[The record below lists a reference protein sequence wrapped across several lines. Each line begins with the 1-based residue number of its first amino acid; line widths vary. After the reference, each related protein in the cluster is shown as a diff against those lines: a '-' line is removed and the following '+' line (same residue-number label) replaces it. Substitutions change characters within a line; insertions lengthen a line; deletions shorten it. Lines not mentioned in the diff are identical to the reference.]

1 MARQFQAF
9 VSYRR
14 NDTFMRGLNH
24 GDPPS
29 VFIDNLRAALT
40 RLGCSKI
47 FIDVDKIGAGD
58 FFERRIFEAI
68 SDCNLFIV
76 LIGPDWLRLLNERAE
91 KAKNG
96 EPDVLARE
104 IATALELE
112 KLIVPLQIDGASMPT
127 EAELQAVQDTL
138 KPLSK
143 ISGISVASNASIET
157 IVAALQGPAQSA
169 LSLRRLGRWWAT
181 DYFSFCAVVWFFC
194 SFVPNAIGLR
204 EFGLEPWV
212 GMATSWSGLFI
223 WPVFFLP
230 FILRALYGP
239 FKILSE
245 AIINAQTL
253 RYAVTYASPILA
265 GTAIAVLATVIEIS
279 APQVPWTIHPKLKAN
294 CFGPDDPG
302 PTSLDLKEEYNLDKQ
317 ALAAYGSVGRVPIYY
332 RDQFWI
338 KDKCWP
344 NVFFYMTTPIRER
357 HADEEYS
364 TKERPEIQKVF
375 LRMLAVESRLFK
387 GTVAPY
393 SGLFPFYALSMFFM
407 IWALIVSI
415 LMSIIF
421 AVVEIHRPQ
430 DGSILEVP
438 KEDAFLCLTYG
449 FVTLLGWLPFRMITL
464 SIKFSYYCVD
474 PSFGCGPI
482 YETFIKDGGLGF
494 ALLMGYLA
502 LTIRLAWRYKRRM
515 LTFFGGLVVFVIGVC
530 AVAVTK
536 YNEQISQLVDF
547 WQFWLVVSLLG
558 SIMLF
563 ALWYQY
569 DPAIV
574 RLRDFEQGR
583 IRTRNP

>member
-29 VFIDNLRAALT
+29 AFMDNLKSALG
-40 RLGCSKI
+40 RLGGSEI
-47 FIDVDKIGAGD
+47 FIDTSEIEGGD
-58 FFERRIFEAI
+58 FYERRIFDAI
-68 SDCNLFIV
+68 SDCNLFVV
-76 LIGPDWLRLLNERAE
+76 LIGTDWLRLLNEKAERA
-91 KAKNG
+91 KIG
-96 EPDVLARE
+96 EPDILARE

-127 EAELQAVQDTL
+127 EADLQVVQDTL
-138 KPLSK
+138 TPLAK
-143 ISGISVASNASIET
+143 INGIPIASNASVET
-157 IVAALQGPAQSA
+157 IVAALQGPAREV

-181 DYFSFCAVVWFFC
+181 SYFAFCAVVWLFC
-194 SFVPNAIGLR
+194 GFVPNAKGLQ

-212 GMATSWSGLFI
+212 GMATSWSGMFI
-223 WPVFFLP
+223 WPIFFLP
-230 FILRALYGP
+230 FVLRSLYGP

-245 AIINAQTL
+245 AIINARTL

-265 GTAIAVLATVIEIS
+265 GTAIAVLATVIESS

-294 CFGPDDPG
+294 CFGPADPG
-302 PTSLDLKEEYNLDKQ
+302 PTTPDLIEEYDLDKQ

-357 HADEEYS
+357 HADEEYA

-393 SGLFPFYALSMFFM
+393 SELFSFYALSMFFM

-415 LMSIIF
+415 LMAVIF
-421 AVVEIHRPQ
+421 AVVEIRRPQ

-482 YETFIKDGGLGF
+482 HETFIKDGGLGA
-494 ALLMGYLA
+494 ALLIGYLA
-502 LTIRLAWRYKRRM
+502 LTIRLVWKYKRRM
-515 LTFFGGLVVFVIGVC
+515 LTFFGGLVVCVIGAC

-536 YNEQISQLVDF
+536 YNQQISQL
-547 WQFWLVVSLLG
+547 
-558 SIMLF
+558 
-563 ALWYQY
+563 
-569 DPAIV
+569 
-574 RLRDFEQGR
+574 
-583 IRTRNP
+583 